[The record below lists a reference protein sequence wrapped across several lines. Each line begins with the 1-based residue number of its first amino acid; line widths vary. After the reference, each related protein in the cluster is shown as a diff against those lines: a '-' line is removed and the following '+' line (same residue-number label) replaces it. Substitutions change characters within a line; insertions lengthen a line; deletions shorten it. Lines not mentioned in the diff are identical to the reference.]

1 MLVPAFAIILLFQ
14 LVGEFVSRAWH
25 LPLPGPVLGMML
37 MVVALSMFPKLGDIV
52 TPVAQGILRYLALM
66 FVPVGV
72 GIVASIPVL
81 EEHWLALSAS
91 IVISTL
97 LAIVVGAAT
106 FTIVA
111 RLVGSKADD

>member
-14 LVGEFVSRAWH
+14 LIGEIISRGGH

-37 MVVALSMFPKLGDIV
+37 MVVALSMFPKLGDMI

-72 GIVASIPVL
+72 GIVASVPVL
-81 EEHWLALSAS
+81 EEHWLAISAS

-97 LAIVVGAAT
+97 LAIVVGALT
-106 FTIVA
+106 FTLVA
-111 RLVGSKADD
+111 RLVGSKADE